1 MTAHAVSPVTALVIG
16 GSDEARRVTVAS
28 LDAQSVL
35 VRVLR
40 AGEAVTPEKHGT
52 LLLIAAGTVVDFTAA
67 ERFAWFLATHPQ
79 YDWVVGGA
87 YPDTMSVDGTVA
99 LMHCVAVR
107 TERAHALLG
116 APVFTNAAHDGRATP
131 GLALRLVVA
140 MHRAGGRG
148 AFLEGARAD
157 GASQPEW
164 LREDIARAEATLALL
179 GVDSAVLVDHR
190 STRPS
195 PLPVQRLAASAVAPT
210 VKPLPDARRRALVLV
225 QGFPMGGYTAFNAD
239 LIPRLVAHG
248 YAITTAALEWWRS
261 DWRLD
266 RVREVAPDVH
276 HVPSVV
282 PFAHIADYVGHLIRS
297 RRVEVVFMSH
307 SFLGY
312 RLLMQL
318 RAQFPQ
324 VAFVDYVH
332 TEWFE
337 VGMYGSYATM
347 SARWSSQLDAQIVS
361 SAALGRALVRD
372 GAEPAGVH
380 VAYIG
385 IDSDRWTRDGIDR
398 DDIRLAFG
406 AGADSTGLLFAGR
419 VSPEKRPM
427 LAVDALERLRA
438 EGRDVRLVVAGD
450 GPLLRALS
458 HAVTARGLESFVS
471 LLGEDDADTLRQ
483 VYAAS
488 DIVFAPSEIEGVAR
502 PLYEAMAME
511 CIPVVSDVGGQRELV
526 HTDFGALVPPGRGA
540 VDDYLPALRRWCDPR
555 ARHRAG
561 AAARARIV
569 SAFDSRHT
577 LAAIDGVLERAIG
590 TASARGALPVPV
602 PVTDAASA
610 DAAIAEE
617 LAVLGTEVARRHAV
631 AVAAAL
637 DGPPISGAR

>member
-1 MTAHAVSPVTALVIG
+1 MTVHASHPVTALVIG
-16 GSDEARRVTVAS
+16 GTDAERRTTIAS
-28 LDAQSVL
+28 LDAQSVA
-35 VRVLR
+35 VHVVR
-40 AGEAVTPEKHGT
+40 AGEAVVSHGGGT
-52 LLLIAAGTVVDFTAA
+52 LLLIAAGTVVDVTAA
-67 ERFAWFLATHPQ
+67 ERFAWFLGTHPH
-79 YDWVVGGA
+79 YEWVVGGA
-87 YPDTMSVDGTVA
+87 YRDTMPVDGTSA

-107 TERAHALLG
+107 TERACALLG
-116 APVFTNAAHDGRATP
+116 APVFTSAGHDGRGTP
-131 GLALRLVVA
+131 GLSLRLVVA

-148 AFLEGARAD
+148 AFLEGTRAD
-157 GASQPEW
+157 TDSPPEW
-164 LREDIARAEATLALL
+164 LHEDVARAHATLAVL
-179 GVDSAVLVDHR
+179 GVDPAALVDPR

-195 PLPVQRLAASAVAPT
+195 PLPVQRLAASTSWPAVQPA
-210 VKPLPDARRRALVLV
+210 PDARRRALVLV

-248 YAITTAALEWWRS
+248 YAITTASLEWWRS

-266 RVREVAPDVH
+266 RVRAVAPDIH

-282 PFAHIADYVGHLIRS
+282 PFANMADYIAHLIRS
-297 RRVEVVFMSH
+297 RRVQVVFMSH
-307 SFLGY
+307 TFLGY

-318 RAQFPQ
+318 RAQFPD

-337 VGMYGSYATM
+337 VGMYGSYAAM

-372 GAEPAGVH
+372 GADPARVH

-385 IDSDRWTRDGIDR
+385 IDAARWTRQGIDR
-398 DDIRLAFG
+398 DGIRLAFG
-406 AGADSTGLLFAGR
+406 AGPDSTVLLFAGR
-419 VSPEKRPM
+419 VSPEKRPL

-458 HAVTARGLESFVS
+458 DEVNARGLDASVS
-471 LLGEDDADTLRQ
+471 LLGEVDEDTLRQ
-483 VYAAS
+483 VYAAA

-502 PLYEAMAME
+502 TLYEAMAME

-526 HTDFGALVPPGRGA
+526 HTDFGALVPPGRGV

-555 ARHRAG
+555 MRDRAG
-561 AAARARIV
+561 AAARARIE
-569 SAFDSRHT
+569 ATFDSHHT
-577 LAAIDGVLERAIG
+577 LAAIDGVIDGAIAAAGARRAAPVAES
-590 TASARGALPVPV
+590 TA
-602 PVTDAASA
+602 A
-610 DAAIAEE
+610 DRAIAEE

-637 DGPPISGAR
+637 DGPPLRPSR

>member
-1 MTAHAVSPVTALVIG
+1 MHESSPVTALVLG
-16 GSDEARRVTVAS
+16 GSDAERRATIAS
-28 LDAQSVL
+28 LNAQSVA
-35 VRVLR
+35 VRIVHE
-40 AGEAVTPEKHGT
+40 GEAVTPPGVGT

-67 ERFAWFLATHPQ
+67 ERVAWFLATHPQ
-79 YDWVVGGA
+79 YEWVVGGA
-87 YPDTMSVDGTVA
+87 YADAAPVDGTAA

-116 APVFTNAAHDGRATP
+116 KPVFAAAGHDGRGTP
-131 GLALRLVVA
+131 GLALRVVVA
-140 MHRAGGRG
+140 LHRAGGRG
-148 AFLEGARAD
+148 GFMEGVRAAAESPPMWLHEDVARA
-157 GASQPEW
+157 Q
-164 LREDIARAEATLALL
+164 ATLTVL
-179 GVDSAVLVDHR
+179 GVDAASLVDHR

-195 PLPVQRLAASAVAPT
+195 PLPVQRLAAAP
-210 VKPLPDARRRALVLV
+210 VCPDVQPVPDARRRALVLV
-225 QGFPMGGYTAFNAD
+225 QGFPMGGYAAFNAD

-248 YAITTAALEWWRS
+248 YRITTAALEWWRS

-266 RVREVAPDVH
+266 GVREVAPDIH

-282 PFAHIADYVGHLIRS
+282 PFAHMAGYVAHLIRS
-297 RRVEVVFMSH
+297 RRVQVVFMSH

-318 RAQFPQ
+318 RAQFPE

-361 SAALGRALVRD
+361 SAALGRALVGD
-372 GAEPAGVH
+372 GADPARVH

-385 IDSDRWTRDGIDR
+385 IDADRWTRHGIDR
-398 DDIRLAFG
+398 DGIRSAFG
-406 AGADSTGLLFAGR
+406 AGADSTVLLFAGR

-438 EGRDVRLVVAGD
+438 DGRDVRLVVAGD

-458 HAVTARGLESFVS
+458 DEVTARGLDAFVS
-471 LLGEDDADTLRQ
+471 LLGEVDEDTLRQ
-483 VYAAS
+483 VYAAA

-502 PLYEAMAME
+502 TLYEAMAME

-526 HTDFGALVPPGRGA
+526 HTDFGALVPPGRGV

-555 ARHRAG
+555 ARNRAG
-561 AAARARIV
+561 AAARARIE

-577 LAAIDGVLERAIG
+577 LAAIDGVIDRAI
-590 TASARGALPVPV
+590 AAAAARGGA
-602 PVTDAASA
+602 PVTDAARG

-617 LAVLGTEVARRHAV
+617 MAVLGTEVARRHAM

-637 DGPPISGAR
+637 DGPPIPPSR